1 MVELYAKLIINQR
14 RTFEEVPTGMQP
26 AVAERL
32 QALGYDQ
39 SGHAIEV

>member
-32 QALGYDQ
+32 KALGYDQ
-39 SGHAIEV
+39 NGHAIEV